1 MGMFHIEVFYEKY
14 KSLPGLQELSSL
26 YMTGLIS
33 KQTARISLWFTL
45 SWNHVVSFCLQQG
58 EAFWNLNTGEQ

>member
-33 KQTARISLWFTL
+33 KQTTLISL
-45 SWNHVVSFCLQQG
+45 
-58 EAFWNLNTGEQ
+58 